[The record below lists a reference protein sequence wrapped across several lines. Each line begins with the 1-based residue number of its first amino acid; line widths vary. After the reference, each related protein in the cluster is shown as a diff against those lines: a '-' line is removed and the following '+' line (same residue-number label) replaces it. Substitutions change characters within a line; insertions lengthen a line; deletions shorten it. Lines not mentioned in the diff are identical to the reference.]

1 MSQSRQDAVPPTRAG
16 DGTGADPGRLEVGD
30 LPGSERFAEVPR
42 RLLLSATAC
51 FAANG
56 FHGTTTRHIAAG
68 AGLSPAA
75 LYVHFPS
82 KELALHEVVRLG
94 HEHAYSILTEPDIEA
109 LTAPDERLAAL
120 VSRYTRFHAR
130 HHVVARV
137 CQYELSAL
145 LPEHYTEVLRVRH
158 ATNEIFQTAV
168 ATGVDSG
175 VFRPDLDVRRVS
187 RALIS
192 VAIDLVRWYRPDGPD
207 SPEQLGEFNAELALR
222 IVGA

>member
-1 MSQSRQDAVPPTRAG
+1 MSQLDQGAAPSARAA
-16 DGTGADPGRLEVGD
+16 DGTGPGRLQADD
-30 LPGSERFAEVPR
+30 LPGSERYGEVPR
-42 RLLLSATAC
+42 RLLLSAAAC

-82 KELALHEVVRLG
+82 KELALYEVVRLG
-94 HEHAYSILTEPDIEA
+94 HEHARSILTGPDVEA
-109 LTAPDERLAAL
+109 LADPGERLAEI

-137 CQYELSAL
+137 CQYDLGAL
-145 LPEHYTEVLRVRH
+145 APEHYAEVLRIRQ
-158 ATNEIFQTAV
+158 ATNEVFRVAV
-168 ATGVDSG
+168 ASGVDSG
-175 VFRPDLDVRRVS
+175 AFRADVDVRRVS

-192 VAIDLVRWYRPDGPD
+192 LAIDLVRWYRPEGPE
-207 SPEQLGEFNAELALR
+207 SPEQLGEFNAGLALR
-222 IVGA
+222 LVTA